1 MNTRRPAEVFPPG
14 EFIRDELEERGWTQ
28 ADLAEIMR
36 RPKAAINM
44 IVTGKKGI
52 TAETATELASAFGTS
67 AEFWLNLDSAYRLSK
82 VEVEK
87 DDEIRQR
94 AGLFSLA
101 PIKDMQKRGWI
112 KVSDSLSELEAELK
126 HFFSTD
132 NLSRIPDLKV
142 AARTSASHGV
152 IASPEQKVW
161 CFQALRRAKDLPAA
175 KFSST
180 TLSHGLP
187 ELRGLAAFAEE
198 ARKVPRTLAKMG
210 VRFVIVEHLP
220 RTKIDG
226 AALWLDDDKP
236 VVALSLRYDRIDC
249 FWHTLC
255 HELSHIRNNDT
266 ALDEDLLGDK
276 GEAKGVN
283 SEIERRA
290 NREAA
295 AMLIPE
301 DRIKSFILRVKPY
314 YSKQRIV
321 QLANILKIHPGIVAG
336 QLRYRGEIEWAAHRE
351 MLLKIRDIVTAEAVT
366 DGWGY

>member
-14 EFIRDELEERGWTQ
+14 EFVRDELEERGWTQ

-44 IVTGKKGI
+44 IITGKKGI

-67 AEFWLNLDSAYRLSK
+67 AEFWLNLDSAYRLSM

-87 DDEIRQR
+87 DEIRQR
-94 AGLFSLA
+94 AELFSLA

-112 KVSDSLSELEAELK
+112 KLSDSLAELEGELK
-126 HFFSTD
+126 QFFSTD
-132 NLSRIPDLKV
+132 DLSRIPDLKV
-142 AARTSASHGV
+142 AARTSASQGL
-152 IASPEQKVW
+152 ISSAEQKAW

-175 KFSST
+175 KFSNT
-180 TLSHGLP
+180 TLSNGLP

-210 VRFVIVEHLP
+210 VRFVVVEHLP

-226 AALWLDDDKP
+226 AALWLDDKP
-236 VVALSLRYDRIDC
+236 VIAMSLRYDRIDC

-266 ALDEDLLGDK
+266 ALDEDLIGDK
-276 GEAKGVN
+276 EGIKGAH
-283 SEIERRA
+283 SEIEQRA

-301 DRIKSFILRVKPY
+301 DKIKSFIRRVKPY

-336 QLRYRGEIEWAAHRE
+336 QLQYRGEIEWAAHRE
-351 MLLKIRDIVTAEAVT
+351 MLVKIRDIVTAEALT

>member
-94 AGLFSLA
+94 ADLFSLA

-112 KVSDSLSELEAELK
+112 KVSDSLTKLEAELK
-126 HFFSTD
+126 QFFSTD

-152 IASPEQKVW
+152 VASPEQKVW

-175 KFSST
+175 KFSTT
-180 TLSHGLP
+180 TLSNGLP

-210 VRFVIVEHLP
+210 VRL
-220 RTKIDG
+220 
-226 AALWLDDDKP
+226 
-236 VVALSLRYDRIDC
+236 
-249 FWHTLC
+249 HTLC

-276 GEAKGVN
+276 EEAKGVN

-336 QLRYRGEIEWAAHRE
+336 QLQYRGEIEWAAHRE
-351 MLLKIRDIVTAEAVT
+351 MLVKIRDIVTAEAVT

>member
-14 EFIRDELEERGWTQ
+14 EFVRDELEERGWTQ

-67 AEFWLNLDSAYRLSK
+67 AEFWLNLDSAYRLSR

-87 DDEIRQR
+87 DEIRRR
-94 AGLFSLA
+94 AELFSLA

-112 KVSDSLSELEAELK
+112 KVSDSLAELEAELK
-126 HFFSTD
+126 QFFSKD

-142 AARTSASHGV
+142 AARTSISHGL
-152 IASPEQKVW
+152 ISSTEQKEW

-175 KFSST
+175 KFSNA
-180 TLSHGLP
+180 TLSSGLA
-187 ELRGLAAFAEE
+187 ELRGLAGFAGE
-198 ARKVPRTLAKMG
+198 ARKVPSTLAKMG

-236 VVALSLRYDRIDC
+236 VIAMSLRYDRIDC

-255 HELSHIRNNDT
+255 HELCHIRNNDA
-266 ALDEDLLGDK
+266 ALDEDLVGDK
-276 GEAKGVN
+276 EELKGTN

-290 NREAA
+290 NSEAA

-301 DRIKSFILRVKPY
+301 DKIKSFILTVKPY

-321 QLANILKIHPGIVAG
+321 QFAKMLKIHPGIVAG
-336 QLRYRGEIEWAAHRE
+336 QLQYRGEIEWAAHRE
-351 MLLKIRDIVTAEAVT
+351 MLVKIRDIVTAEAVT

>member
-1 MNTRRPAEVFPPG
+1 
-14 EFIRDELEERGWTQ
+14 
-28 ADLAEIMR
+28 MR

-198 ARKVPRTLAKMG
+198 ARKVPR
-210 VRFVIVEHLP
+210 
-220 RTKIDG
+220 
-226 AALWLDDDKP
+226 
-236 VVALSLRYDRIDC
+236 
-249 FWHTLC
+249 
-255 HELSHIRNNDT
+255 
-266 ALDEDLLGDK
+266 
-276 GEAKGVN
+276 
-283 SEIERRA
+283 IERYLQIETVLELDSAEWQCPIAKLQKLRS
-290 NREAA
+290 
-295 AMLIPE
+295 PE
-301 DRIKSFILRVKPY
+301 DAER
-314 YSKQRIV
+314 
-321 QLANILKIHPGIVAG
+321 LADEVRDVWKLGI
-336 QLRYRGEIEWAAHRE
+336 EPIPNMTE
-351 MLLKIRDIVTAEAVT
+351 LLEEK
-366 DGWGY
+366 G